1 MDEIR
6 GMLRSVFGTANRL
19 TLPMSGTGSAG
30 METCFVNLVQPG
42 DDVLV
47 GVNGVFGKRMC
58 EVARRA
64 GARVTAVEGEWG
76 RALPMDRLRAAAGGR
91 RFALVAAV
99 HAETSTGVR
108 QDVEPLR
115 SLADELGALLVLD
128 CVTSLGGI
136 PVTLDRW
143 GVDAAYSGTQK
154 CLSCPPGLAPVSLS
168 ARAHA
173 RLHERKTP
181 VQSWYLDLTLIESY
195 WGEERAYHH
204 TAPINMLYGLHEA
217 LRLVLV
223 EGLDARH
230 ARHARNARAFQA
242 GLEALGLELFVPPE
256 ERLVPLTSIR
266 VPGGVDEARARR
278 FLLERYSL
286 EIGGGLGPLRGK
298 IWRVGLMGHG
308 SHRRNVEL
316 CLGALSAA
324 LREQGFRARDDALAA
339 ADAAYAG

>member
-1 MDEIR
+1 
-6 GMLRSVFGTANRL
+6 
-19 TLPMSGTGSAG
+19 
-30 METCFVNLVQPG
+30 
-42 DDVLV
+42 
-47 GVNGVFGKRMC
+47 
-58 EVARRA
+58 
-64 GARVTAVEGEWG
+64 
-76 RALPMDRLRAAAGGR
+76 
-91 RFALVAAV
+91 
-99 HAETSTGVR
+99 
-108 QDVEPLR
+108 
-115 SLADELGALLVLD
+115 
-128 CVTSLGGI
+128 
-136 PVTLDRW
+136 
-143 GVDAAYSGTQK
+143 
-154 CLSCPPGLAPVSLS
+154 VSLS

-173 RLHERKTP
+173 RVHERKTP
-181 VQSWYLDLTLIESY
+181 VQSWYLDLSLIESY

-204 TAPINMLYGLHEA
+204 TAPINLRYGLHEA

-230 ARHARNARAFQA
+230 ARHARNTRAFQA

-256 ERLVPLTSIR
+256 ERLVPLTSIH